1 MASGMQAGSSELRIS
16 DLQGAVQKE
25 SPDVY
30 VTFRLGNEH
39 AETPVCTGAMRGLGS
54 VVQAHY
60 SQHHAEAAAPHN
72 ANLGP

>member
-39 AETPVCTGAMRGLGS
+39 AETPVRRGAACASTL
-54 VVQAHY
+54 VV
-60 SQHHAEAAAPHN
+60 
-72 ANLGP
+72 

>member
-1 MASGMQAGSSELRIS
+1 MQMASGMQAGSSELRIS

-39 AETPVCTGAMRGLGS
+39 AETPVCK
-54 VVQAHY
+54 
-60 SQHHAEAAAPHN
+60 APFI
-72 ANLGP
+72 A

>member
-1 MASGMQAGSSELRIS
+1 MQMASGMQAGASELRIS

-39 AETPVCTGAMRGLGS
+39 AETPVRSGAAYGLGLVVDGPLLTAPCRTNS
-54 VVQAHY
+54 VPQ
-60 SQHHAEAAAPHN
+60 
-72 ANLGP
+72 